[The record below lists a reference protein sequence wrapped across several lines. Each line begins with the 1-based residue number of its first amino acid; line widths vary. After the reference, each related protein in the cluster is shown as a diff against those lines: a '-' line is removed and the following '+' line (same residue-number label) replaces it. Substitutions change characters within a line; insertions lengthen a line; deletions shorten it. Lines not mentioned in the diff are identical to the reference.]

1 MEERLRED
9 RMRRQLSTR
18 QGERPQKKPPSD
30 TLILV
35 LCWLFLLKGI
45 VLNNEYNEKVT
56 LQECFMPVKSKE
68 WFIFKDFWSFC
79 GNDSVEMSSV
89 HEDAG

>member
-1 MEERLRED
+1 
-9 RMRRQLSTR
+9 
-18 QGERPQKKPPSD
+18 
-30 TLILV
+30 
-35 LCWLFLLKGI
+35 
-45 VLNNEYNEKVT
+45 
-56 LQECFMPVKSKE
+56 MPVKSKE